1 MTVASG
7 TSTPT
12 SITVV
17 ATRMRVSPAAKRAIA
32 ASLSAPFIRPC
43 TRSTALP
50 KLASSAAKRSSRRG
64 EIAGLGF
71 LDQRTD
77 PIDAAAFGKR
87 APDRGHHLV
96 EAIERD
102 GAGVDRQP
110 PGRLLL
116 ELGDVHVAE
125 GGQHQ
130 RARDRRR
137 GHHQHV
143 DRRTLAGERQALVD
157 AEAVLL
163 VDDGER
169 KIAKIHLVLEQRM
182 GADQEIDLARGE
194 AVENAGPLAA
204 ALAPGEDRDRAA
216 RQPRRAVRW
225 SCDAGAREFPS
236 APSARP
242 VRRTRSPRRRRA
254 ARRPSCRSR
263 RRPGAG
269 AACAAARRDRH

>member
-1 MTVASG
+1 
-7 TSTPT
+7 
-12 SITVV
+12 
-17 ATRMRVSPAAKRAIA
+17 MRR
-32 ASLSAPFIRPC
+32 L
-43 TRSTALP
+43 
-50 KLASSAAKRSSRRG
+50 
-64 EIAGLGF
+64 
-71 LDQRTD
+71 
-77 PIDAAAFGKR
+77 FGKR

-143 DRRTLAGERQALVD
+143 DRRTLAGERQALVH

-169 KIAKIHLVLEQRM
+169 KIAEIHLVLEQRM

-204 ALAPGEDRDRAA
+204 AFAPGENRDPQPGGRGERCDGLVMLARENFRRRHQRGLSAGLDHPGGSEQRDDRLAGADVALEQAQHALRRGEIGIDVGERLDLAA
-216 RQPRRAVRW
+216 R
-225 SCDAGAREFPS
+225 
-236 APSARP
+236 
-242 VRRTRSPRRRRA
+242 
-254 ARRPSCRSR
+254 
-263 RRPGAG
+263 
-269 AACAAARRDRH
+269 